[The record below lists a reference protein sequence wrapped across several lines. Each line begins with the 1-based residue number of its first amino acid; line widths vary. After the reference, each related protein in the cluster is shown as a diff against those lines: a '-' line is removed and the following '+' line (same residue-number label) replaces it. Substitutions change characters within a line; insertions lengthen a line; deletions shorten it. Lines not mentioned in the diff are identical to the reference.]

1 MDFVVSIGVAWIEGG
16 ARLKKWIIGVGVVV
30 LIGIGI
36 YFMINTKTYSFDD
49 VTSLD
54 KNKVTSIQIEH
65 DNEQVVV
72 DKKEDIQK
80 LLNEFSGMKLK
91 KANGAKKETKES
103 YWIRVLEEGNV
114 TYGFVFYDQA
124 YLETYDGSKTKNKI
138 SEYQIVDANQVDIG
152 QYIK

>member
-1 MDFVVSIGVAWIEGG
+1 MD
-16 ARLKKWIIGVGVVV
+16 IGVGVVV

-36 YFMINTKTYSFDD
+36 YFMINAKTYSFDD

-114 TYGFVFYDQA
+114 TY
-124 YLETYDGSKTKNKI
+124 
-138 SEYQIVDANQVDIG
+138 
-152 QYIK
+152 